1 MKGKIF
7 FGVEGNSGYPLGDFI
22 LIKREKSEEKLVGS
36 GIIVPAKEALSNI
49 GEVFDIS
56 ESVKDPRFS
65 VGDIIL
71 FSSYSNDKI
80 IIDEEEYL
88 LMPIKDAK
96 FVIKK

>member
-1 MKGKIF
+1 MKGKLF
-7 FGVEGNSGYPLGDFI
+7 FDIKANSGYPLGDFI
-22 LIKREKSEEKLVGS
+22 LIKREKSEEKIVGS
-36 GIIVPAKEALSNI
+36 GIIVPANTAPSNI

-65 VGDIIL
+65 IGDTIL

-80 IIDEEEYL
+80 VIDGEEYL